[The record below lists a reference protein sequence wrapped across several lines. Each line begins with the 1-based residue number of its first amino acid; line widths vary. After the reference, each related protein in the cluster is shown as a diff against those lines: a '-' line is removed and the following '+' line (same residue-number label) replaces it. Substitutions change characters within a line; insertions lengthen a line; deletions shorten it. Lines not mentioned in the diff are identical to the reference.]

1 LAGAAG
7 GALIG
12 HEAAAASVSEREG
25 AAYAHTQRG
34 RSNLIWSVATTEL
47 AVAVTFDDG
56 PTADLTA
63 DVVDLLATRAI
74 PATFFVIGELV
85 EQRPAVVRKMLASG
99 HEVGNHSYDHSSA
112 ATSSASETE
121 RSIERGRA
129 VIERVTGR
137 SPAWYRPPKGHVTG
151 AVLATTA
158 RTGQSIAMWSLTR
171 GTSPD
176 RDERSVRRHLIDGIH
191 PGAVVDLHD
200 GVGESGINGPLGYD
214 GEDLRR
220 RRAEIAAL
228 PDVLDAWRAAGY
240 RFLTLSDLVALDEP
254 PEAPST

>member
-1 LAGAAG
+1 M
-7 GALIG
+7 AL
-12 HEAAAASVSEREG
+12 
-25 AAYAHTQRG
+25 
-34 RSNLIWSVATTEL
+34 
-47 AVAVTFDDG
+47 TFDDG

-63 DVVDLLATRAI
+63 DVVDLLDERGI
-74 PATFFVIGELV
+74 VATFFVIGELV

-99 HEVGNHSYDHSSA
+99 HEVGNHSYDHLSA
-112 ATSSASETE
+112 ATASASETD

-129 VIERVTGR
+129 VIERVTGA

-171 GTSPD
+171 GAGGD
-176 RDERSVRRHLIDGIH
+176 RDAAAVRRHLVDGIH
-191 PGAVVDLHD
+191 PAAVVDLHD
-200 GVGESGINGPLGYD
+200 GVGASGVNGPTGYD
-214 GEDLRR
+214 GDDLRR

-240 RFLTLSDLVALDEP
+240 RFLTLSDLVALDQP
-254 PEAPST
+254 PQASST